1 MKQTKIERLQAQ
13 CLVAGVGQGA
23 ALVLAEPLSLWGG
36 LNPETGQIIDPRHP
50 QWGEVVTGRVLVLP
64 CGRGSSSASSILL
77 EAVRLGT
84 APAAIITNEADGIL
98 ALGAVV
104 AQELYGQA
112 LPVLVLDDAAYA
124 RLYTGQLLTITETG
138 LVEIAAAT

>member
-1 MKQTKIERLQAQ
+1 MITAQ
-13 CLVAGVGQGA
+13 VLVAGEA
-23 ALVLAEPLSLWGG
+23 AGETLVLHEPLSLWGG
-36 LNPETGQIIDPRHP
+36 LHPETGAIMDQRHP
-50 QWGEVVTGRVLVLP
+50 QRGQVVTGKILVLP

-84 APAAIITNEADGIL
+84 APAAIITNEPDGIL

-104 AQELYGQA
+104 AQELYGVA
-112 LPVLVLDDAAYA
+112 LPVLVLDDMAYA
-124 RLYTGQLLTITETG
+124 RLQNGQFLTITEDG